1 MNRKPAVSKAQP
13 GDEERSAQDSEAT
26 SVRSRATTKVRRLP
40 TNARGEETF
49 QRILDAAS
57 AKLAAGESA
66 LEISTA
72 SIAKACGI
80 SLSSLYWFF
89 PDIIA
94 IFDAIL
100 ARHNKTF
107 AALQTEALLLNPP
120 RTAEEL
126 VQIGV
131 SQFVQYVDRNKD
143 FMSLLYGGGY
153 HRWLIDTSSDTPAEI
168 TKTYLIKKF
177 NVKAGTQFDLRF
189 RLWMEACDRII
200 GFAFRRPPSE
210 RPAIYSELYRMGVQF
225 LLND

>member
-1 MNRKPAVSKAQP
+1 MNRKPAASKVHP
-13 GDEERSAQDSEAT
+13 GSEERLAEESSAT
-26 SVRSRATTKVRRLP
+26 PIRSRATTKVRRLP

-49 QRILDAAS
+49 QRILNTTS

-89 PDIIA
+89 PDVIA

-107 AALQTEALLLNPP
+107 AAWQTETLLLDPP
-120 RTAEEL
+120 RSAEEL
-126 VQIGV
+126 IKAGV
-131 SQFVQYVDRNKD
+131 AQFVQYVEENKD
-143 FMSLLYGGGY
+143 FMLLLYGGGY

-177 NVKAGTQFDLRF
+177 HVEPGTQFDLRF

-200 GFAFRRPPSE
+200 GYAFRQPPGD
-210 RPAIYSELYRMGVQF
+210 RPAILNELYRIGAKF
-225 LLND
+225 LLGS